1 MANFSG
7 EWLLFLS
14 CDTIQSNSV
23 GKNEARMDSHRKG
36 DYLTRILLVRHGE
49 TELQSSLRYWGKT
62 DVDLAQIGLHQAD
75 QLRDRLATE
84 NINAIYSS
92 ELKRANDTAVIIA
105 TRHNLK
111 VTTCPELREVDF
123 GRLEGLDFTEV
134 HQQFPEIEQMWVT
147 RNPALIYPDGE
158 SLTGFEE
165 RVSGFKTRLQ
175 NHRAE
180 ETILVV
186 AHAGV
191 VRTLICQL
199 LELGMQNRWSL
210 RVDLASLSI
219 VETYPE
225 INVLCLLNDV
235 SHLMAERNS

>member
-1 MANFSG
+1 
-7 EWLLFLS
+7 
-14 CDTIQSNSV
+14 
-23 GKNEARMDSHRKG
+23 
-36 DYLTRILLVRHGE
+36 LTRLLLVRHGE

-62 DVDLAQIGLHQAD
+62 DIELGQVGLHQAE

-105 TRHNLK
+105 TRHNLR

-123 GRLEGLDFTEV
+123 GRLEGLDFTEIK
-134 HQQFPEIEQMWVT
+134 QQFPEIEQMWLT

-175 NHRAE
+175 SHRAE

-186 AHAGV
+186 AHARWAC
-191 VRTLICQL
+191 RTAGACGLTW
-199 LELGMQNRWSL
+199 GPS
-210 RVDLASLSI
+210 
-219 VETYPE
+219 
-225 INVLCLLNDV
+225 V
-235 SHLMAERNS
+235 SWRFTRKSVSCAC

>member
-1 MANFSG
+1 M
-7 EWLLFLS
+7 
-14 CDTIQSNSV
+14 
-23 GKNEARMDSHRKG
+23 
-36 DYLTRILLVRHGE
+36 TRILLVRHGE

-62 DVDLAQIGLHQAD
+62 DVALGPDGLHQAE
-75 QLRDRLATE
+75 QLRDRLAAE
-84 NINAIYSS
+84 KIAGIYSS

-105 TRHNLK
+105 ARHNLR

-123 GRLEGLDFTEV
+123 GRLEGLDFTEI
-134 HQQFPEIEQMWVT
+134 HQQFPEIEKMWIT
-147 RNPALIYPDGE
+147 RDPALVYPDGE
-158 SLTGFEE
+158 SLIGFEE
-165 RVSGFKTRLQ
+165 RVAKFQTRLQ
-175 NHRAE
+175 NHRTD

-210 RVDLASLSI
+210 RVDLGSLSI
-219 VETYPE
+219 VEIYPE
-225 INVLCLLNDV
+225 INILCLLNDV